1 MTGATWFSIDPM
13 EKRVGLLHELIPN
26 VSIIGQ
32 LLDDS
37 FPNSIAR
44 MGSVE
49 AAARTLGLHLI
60 AFHTRTAADIDKA
73 FTGLLQQGARGLIVG
88 PGGVH
93 FSLRDQIVTA
103 AARYAIPALYPFR
116 EFVEDGGLISYGNTL
131 QNSYRWAGIYVG
143 RILKGE
149 KPARLP
155 VIESTTFE
163 LVINL
168 KTAKTLG
175 LKIPISLTG
184 RAEDLIE

>member
-1 MTGATWFSIDPM
+1 MIRF
-13 EKRVGLLHELIPN
+13 
-26 VSIIGQ
+26 
-32 LLDDS
+32 
-37 FPNSIAR
+37 
-44 MGSVE
+44 
-49 AAARTLGLHLI
+49 
-60 AFHTRTAADIDKA
+60 
-73 FTGLLQQGARGLIVG
+73 
-88 PGGVH
+88 
-93 FSLRDQIVTA
+93 TA

-168 KTAKTLG
+168 KTRCVPVDASIICPVKH
-175 LKIPISLTG
+175 
-184 RAEDLIE
+184 